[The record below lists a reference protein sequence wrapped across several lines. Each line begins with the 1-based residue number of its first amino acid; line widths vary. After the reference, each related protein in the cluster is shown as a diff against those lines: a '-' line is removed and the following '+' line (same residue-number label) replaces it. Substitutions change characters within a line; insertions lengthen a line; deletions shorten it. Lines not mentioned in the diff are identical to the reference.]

1 MNVFKNSASANAAE
15 PSVSVNC
22 DFKASISDRVDFRS
36 QNIQYF
42 EDYTSDDIALIAR
55 SYETGFNDSKK
66 GMFLIF
72 PKDIQSGSYKPSD
85 ENFPFKKFEYY
96 ENASNGNYT
105 TSYTYEAQSGTV
117 NVEVISNDSKA
128 LRYLIKFDFKG
139 KDNRT
144 EELRVQGEAQIN
156 IFTRAL

>member
-1 MNVFKNSASANAAE
+1 M
-15 PSVSVNC
+15 
-22 DFKASISDRVDFRS
+22 DFHT
-36 QNIQYF
+36 QNIQF
-42 EDYTSDDIALIAR
+42 LEDYTSDDIAFIAR
-55 SYETGFNDSKK
+55 PYETGFNDSKK

-72 PKDIQSGSYKPSD
+72 SKDIQSGSYKPSD
-85 ENFPFKKFEYY
+85 ENFPFKTFEYY
-96 ENASNGNYT
+96 ENASNGSFT

-117 NVEVISNDSKA
+117 NVEVISNVSNA

-144 EELRVQGEAQIN
+144 EELRVQGEARIN